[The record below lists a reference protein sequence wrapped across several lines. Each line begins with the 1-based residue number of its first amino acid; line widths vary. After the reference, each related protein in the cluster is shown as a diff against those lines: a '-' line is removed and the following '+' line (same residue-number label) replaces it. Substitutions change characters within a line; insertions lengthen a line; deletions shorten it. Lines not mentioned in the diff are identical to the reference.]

1 VEAAAGRVDAT
12 TLEVEA
18 VLGHGGMGIV
28 YRAFDTQLSRTVA
41 LKMLVAGRYA
51 RPGERE
57 RFLREAAAAAG
68 LRHPNIVP
76 VYDVGE
82 NDGRAYFTMEFLEGG
97 SMAQQL

>member
-1 VEAAAGRVDAT
+1 
-12 TLEVEA
+12 
-18 VLGHGGMGIV
+18 MGIV
-28 YRAFDTQLSRTVA
+28 YRAFDTQLSRTAA

-68 LRHPNIVP
+68 LRHPDIVP

-97 SMAQQL
+97 SLAQQL